1 MHYNL
6 SINYNVLLEIEE
18 DYLLLVEAQTRLA
31 NNAHTPA
38 KSFEEVMNNLGL
50 TEDDLKQA
58 GDIEIE

>member
-18 DYLLLVEAQTRLA
+18 DYLLLVEAQARLA

-58 GDIEIE
+58 ADVEIE

>member
-18 DYLLLVEAQTRLA
+18 DYLLLVEAQARLA
-31 NNAHTPA
+31 NNAHTSA

-58 GDIEIE
+58 GDVEIE